1 MSAQHHKKSILIV
14 LTSCDK
20 LITGGQTGWYLPE
33 LAHSYYIF
41 KDSFK
46 LTLASPKGGKSPL
59 DEGSAK
65 AFAEDAD
72 SAKFL
77 KDTEALALVDNTVK
91 LSSVSEK
98 DFDAVF
104 YVGGHGPVIDL
115 PVDQNSIRLIQ
126 EFYNAGKI
134 TAAVCHA
141 PAVFKNV
148 KVDNGDFLIKGKHFT
163 GFSNS
168 EEVAVGR
175 VDDIPFLLQDVLSE
189 EGGLYDRA
197 DDWEAHIVVDGNLYT
212 GQNPASARPLAER
225 LHMDL
230 LVRW

>member
-1 MSAQHHKKSILIV
+1 MPAQKSLLIV
-14 LTSCDK
+14 LTSADK
-20 LITGGQTGWYLPE
+20 TLTGGQTGWYLPE
-33 LAHSYYIF
+33 LAHPYYIF

-126 EFYNAGKI
+126 EFYNAKKI

-141 PAVFKNV
+141 PAVFKNT
-148 KVDNGDFLIKGKHFT
+148 KLPNGDALVKGKKFT

-168 EEVAVGR
+168 EETAVGA
-175 VDDIPFLLQDVLSE
+175 VETIPFLLETALSK
-189 EGGLYDRA
+189 EGGLYEKASA
-197 DDWEAHIVVDGNLYT
+197 DWAAHVVVDGNLYT
-212 GQNPASARPLAER
+212 GQNPASAAPLAER
-225 LHMDL
+225 VKADL
-230 LVRW
+230 LA